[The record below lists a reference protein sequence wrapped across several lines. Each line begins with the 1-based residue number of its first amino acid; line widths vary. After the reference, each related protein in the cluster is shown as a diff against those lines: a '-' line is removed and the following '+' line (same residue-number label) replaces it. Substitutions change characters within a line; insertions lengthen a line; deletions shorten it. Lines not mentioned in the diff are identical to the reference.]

1 MSRSL
6 FSLSSARRS
15 VLVVLGALLLALV
28 LVVVASSALAPKKA
42 DAATQTVTK
51 TFNNPAMIFI
61 PAGALPNDCES
72 GPTEG
77 AADPYPSIIR
87 VGGAFP
93 AGSTITD
100 VNLKLNEFTHTY
112 PDDVHMLLSKGS
124 QSRTVMSDV
133 GDGEDVAGITLQL
146 DDEAARPLP
155 DEEQLTSGRFKP
167 TNVDDEHDPVEF
179 PEPVG
184 DVKVNSHLRGFD
196 GLSPNGKWKLRV
208 FDDANGDCGRL
219 ESGWGLTIK
228 ASVP

>member
-1 MSRSL
+1 
-6 FSLSSARRS
+6 LSATRRS
-15 VLVVLGALLLALV
+15 VVVVLGALLLALV

-51 TFNNPAMIFI
+51 TFTNRTMLFI
-61 PAGALPNDCES
+61 PAGAVVNDCES
-72 GPTEG
+72 GGPTEG
-77 AADPYPSIIR
+77 AADPYPSNRI
-87 VGGAFP
+87 VQAFP

-100 VNLKLNEFTHTY
+100 VNLKLIDFTHTY
-112 PDDVHMLLSKGS
+112 PDDVDVLLSKGS

-133 GDGEDVAGITLQL
+133 GDGEGVAGIILIL

-155 DEEQLTSGRFKP
+155 DEEQLTKGVYKP

-184 DVKVNSHLRGFD
+184 DVKVNHHLRGFD
-196 GLSPNGKWKLRV
+196 GLNPNGKWQLRV
-208 FDDANGDCGRL
+208 VDDQGADCGRL
-219 ESGWGLTIK
+219 EQGWGLKIT

>member
-6 FSLSSARRS
+6 FPLSSARRS
-15 VLVVLGALLLALV
+15 VVVVLGALLLALV

-51 TFNNPAMIFI
+51 TFTNRTMLFI
-61 PAGALPNDCES
+61 PAGAVVNDCES

-77 AADPYPSIIR
+77 AADPYPSNRI
-87 VGGAFP
+87 VQAFP
-93 AGSTITD
+93 AGSTILD
-100 VNLKLNEFTHTY
+100 VNLKLIDFTHTY

-124 QSRTVMSDV
+124 QSRMVMSDV
-133 GDGEDVAGITLQL
+133 GDGEDVAGIILIL

-155 DEEQLTSGRFKP
+155 DEEQLTKGVYKP

-184 DVKVNSHLRGFD
+184 DVKVNHHLRGFD
-196 GLSPNGKWKLRV
+196 GLNPNGKWQLRV
-208 FDDANGDCGRL
+208 VDDQGADCGRL
-219 ESGWGLTIK
+219 EQGWGLKIT

>member
-1 MSRSL
+1 
-6 FSLSSARRS
+6 LSSARRS

-28 LVVVASSALAPKKA
+28 VVVVASSALAPKKA

-77 AADPYPSIIR
+77 AADPYPSNRI
-87 VGGAFP
+87 VQAFP
-93 AGSTITD
+93 AGSTILD
-100 VNLKLNEFTHTY
+100 VNLKLIDFTHTY

-124 QSRTVMSDV
+124 QSRMVMSDV
-133 GDGEDVAGITLQL
+133 GDGEDVAGIILIL

-184 DVKVNSHLRGFD
+184 DVKVNHHLRGFD
-196 GLSPNGKWKLRV
+196 GLNPNGKWQLRV
-208 FDDANGDCGRL
+208 VDDQGADCGRL
-219 ESGWGLTIK
+219 EQGWGLKIT